1 VFKPSKPFVIT
12 ALIMLLIGSV
22 LGSLWMMTIF
32 GMSLPGAL
40 ITIISLH
47 KLAQF
52 NGFITLIIMG
62 IGYLLVPR
70 FRNISLPS
78 VSLVYA
84 SYVLI
89 LTSIIFSMVTV
100 LSTSQWYYNVGSLV
114 ENICR
119 ISGVTIFSIIVALV
133 LRTRPKL
140 LKMADYFIALCIMLF
155 VILTISQSLNYDKIS
170 GNIQLWLMFPIMMIF
185 GIEYKTLPSF
195 IGFIWPRKTLSVIS
209 AALLTLSMGC
219 GLLSTIYQDNMLI
232 QTLFYFSLLTAAATY
247 AFALNVFVG
256 FDNSNILLLSM
267 GEKKARYKY
276 TLVLVKLSYM
286 FLFIGIALSIISLFF
301 SGIFALYDMW
311 IHIIAI
317 GFIGVTIA
325 LYFPLMLSPILG
337 RTVRFLHFSKIPI
350 WLIIISLS
358 LRAVGDFFIQIV
370 PHSTEIPYQLLV
382 IPLSLSGW
390 MIVAAIMSFM
400 FIIHRSINKATA
412 LPLKSFL

>member
-1 VFKPSKPFVIT
+1 MFKPSKPFVIT
-12 ALIMLLIGSV
+12 AVIMLLIGSV
-22 LGSLWMMTIF
+22 LGSLWMMAIF
-32 GMSLPGAL
+32 GMSLPTPV
-40 ITIISLH
+40 ITIIGLH
-47 KLAQF
+47 KLVQL

-84 SYVLI
+84 SYGLI
-89 LTSIIFSMVTV
+89 LTSIVFSIVSV
-100 LSTSQWYYNVGSLV
+100 LSTSQWYYNVGTLV

-119 ISGVTIFSIIVALV
+119 ISGVTIFSIMVALV
-133 LRTRPKL
+133 LRVRPKL
-140 LKMADYFIALCIMLF
+140 LKMADYFITLSIMLF
-155 VILTISQSLNYDKIS
+155 VILTISQSLNYANIS
-170 GNIQLWLMFPIMMIF
+170 GNIHLWLMFPIMMIF

-195 IGFIWPRKTLSVIS
+195 IGFIWPRKMLSVIS
-209 AALLTLSMGC
+209 AALLTFSMGC

-232 QTLFYFSLLTAAATY
+232 QTLFYFSLLLAATTY

-256 FDNSNILLLSM
+256 FDNSKILLISM
-267 GEKKARYKY
+267 GEKKARYRY
-276 TLVLVKLSYM
+276 TVVLVKLSHM
-286 FLFIGIALSIISLFF
+286 FLSIGIALSIISLFF
-301 SGIFALYDMW
+301 SGILALHDMW

-337 RTVRFLHFSKIPI
+337 RTVKFLHFNKIPI

-358 LRAVGDFFIQIV
+358 LRAVGDIIIQFI
-370 PHSTEIPYQLLV
+370 PHSSEIYYQLLV

-400 FIIHRSINKATA
+400 FMIHRSINKATA
-412 LPLKSFL
+412 LPLKSF